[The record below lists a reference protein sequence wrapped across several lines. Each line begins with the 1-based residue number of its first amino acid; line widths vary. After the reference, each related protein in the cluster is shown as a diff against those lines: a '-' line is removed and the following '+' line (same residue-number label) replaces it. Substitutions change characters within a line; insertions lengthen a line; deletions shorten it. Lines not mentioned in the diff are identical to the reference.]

1 MAEPEPTGEPLD
13 EVEQKTIQAIAQQ
26 NATSYSSL
34 FKTLAQDFP
43 GLIDKLLNP
52 RMMEKNEYQGMV
64 PSLNFG
70 NFSDDPTGLISD
82 LQYTLVASYM
92 RSYKNGWLTDNL
104 VKKKAGEWMVDVETT
119 KAMGTER
126 INKMFFGTE
135 IGMTIKKPP
144 AKMFETK

>member
-52 RMMEKNEYQGMV
+52 RMMEKNEYQGLV

-119 KAMGTER
+119 KAMGAER
-126 INKMFFGTE
+126 INKMFFGTD
-135 IGMTIKKPP
+135 IGLTIKKPP